1 MLRFEIEAG
10 GDVHEVYYVEANDE
24 GEARE
29 KFERGELPPPAVSEV
44 EGSFLRTI
52 REVEEV

>member
-1 MLRFEIEAG
+1 MPTFEIEAG

-24 GEARE
+24 GEAHE
-29 KFERGELPPPAVSEV
+29 KFDRGDLPTPAVSEV

-52 REVEEV
+52 REVK

>member
-1 MLRFEIEAG
+1 MQFEIEAG
-10 GDVHEVYYVEANDE
+10 GDAHEVYYVEANDE

-29 KFERGELPPPAVSEV
+29 KFERGELPTPAVSEV

-52 REVEEV
+52 REIEKV